1 MLQECSMFKVA
12 GIFFT
17 EPTKQ
22 HYLMEISQKAGLAH
36 TSVKKY
42 LIDLK
47 NKGVIKETLEK
58 KGKRKF
64 PVYTANLESKA
75 YQKYK
80 RVFNITK
87 LAESELID
95 YLKDNLMPKTIV
107 LFGSYSRGEDVEES
121 DIDIFLEC
129 KKNNLDLSKLEKQFG
144 RKIQLHFKEKFKNY
158 PTELKNNIANG
169 IVLSGYL
176 EAF

>member
-1 MLQECSMFKVA
+1 MLQECSIFKVA

-64 PVYTANLESKA
+64 PVYTADLESTA
-75 YQKYK
+75 YRKYK
-80 RVFNITK
+80 RMFNIAK
-87 LAESELID
+87 LIESGLID
-95 YLKDNLMPKTIV
+95 YLKDNLMPKTTV

-129 KKNNLDLSKLEKQFG
+129 KKNNLDLSKLEKQLG